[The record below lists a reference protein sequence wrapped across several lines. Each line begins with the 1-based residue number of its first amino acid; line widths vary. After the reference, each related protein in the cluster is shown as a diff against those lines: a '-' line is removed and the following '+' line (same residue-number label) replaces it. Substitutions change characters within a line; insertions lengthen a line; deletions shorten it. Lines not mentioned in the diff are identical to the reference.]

1 MPEIPRGEREP
12 TEVDVGIVGAGPA
25 GLMLAHLLRRAG
37 VKAVAVDYRES
48 EEIHRTHRAG
58 ILEHESVRM
67 LAEPDLDSHVLTH
80 GHRHDGIDLRFGRE
94 SHRID
99 FRDLVG
105 ESVWL
110 YPQNEVFWDL
120 ARAAEHHGMDVRYG
134 VADAN
139 AVDVDTERP
148 GIRYTDPDGSRRE
161 IRCRYV
167 VGADGSKS
175 ATRGLIP
182 REIRRDYF
190 AEYPFAWFGI
200 LAETPPSAPELIYAQ
215 SPRGFALVSQRSDTV
230 QRLYF
235 QCDPETDPSEW
246 SEDEIWE
253 EIQARV
259 DGPDGLTVR
268 RGPIIESTVLKFR
281 SFVCDPMSYGR
292 LYLAGD
298 AAHTVPPTGAKG
310 LNLALADVRVLAP
323 ALIRAVRDDD
333 ESLLDEYSETALAR
347 VWKAQNFSYWMT
359 SMLHTAPGES
369 EFATARRLGEL
380 RAVAESRHGRAYLAE
395 QYTGWPFRPD
405 AS

>member
-1 MPEIPRGEREP
+1 MPQIPRDERR
-12 TEVDVGIVGAGPA
+12 TVDADVGIIGAGPA
-25 GLMLAHLLRRAG
+25 GLMLAHLLRRSG
-37 VKAVAVDYRES
+37 LRVVAIDHRGA

-67 LAEPDLDSHVLTH
+67 LAEPDLDSRVLTD
-80 GHRHDGIDLRFGRE
+80 GHRHDGIDLRFGRR

-99 FRDLVG
+99 FQQLVG

-120 ARAAEHHGMDVRYG
+120 ARAAEHHRMDVRYG
-134 VADAN
+134 VADAS
-139 AVDVDTERP
+139 AFDVATDHP
-148 GIRYTDPDGSRRE
+148 GIRFTDSDGSARE

-215 SPRGFALVSQRSDTV
+215 SPRGFALISQRSDTV

-235 QCDPETDPSEW
+235 QCDPATDPADW
-246 SEDEIWE
+246 SQDQIWE
-253 EIQARV
+253 ELQARI
-259 DGPDGLTVR
+259 DGPDGMTLR

-281 SFVCDPMSYGR
+281 SFVCDPMRYHR

-323 ALIRAVRDDD
+323 ALIRAVRDGD
-333 ESLLDEYSETALAR
+333 ETLLGEYSETALSR

-359 SMLHTAPGES
+359 TMLHTAPGET

-380 RAVAESRHGRAYLAE
+380 RAVTESPHGRAYLAE
-395 QYTGWPFRPD
+395 QYTGWPFHPTV
-405 AS
+405 S